1 MIKQILKHNI
11 DERVIKKA
19 CDILRNDGIIACPT
33 DTNWSLFAHIDSKIA
48 IKKLKDLKGGINT
61 FVFTL
66 VCSSLSTINQFVEFS
81 NANFKIL
88 KHYCPGPYVF
98 LLPSLRSTQKKL
110 EMKRKELGVRIPT
123 NPIPIAILEEL
134 QSPVFAITAS
144 KEMENN
150 HWWDADF
157 AEENLYEYGKEL
169 LVLENQ
175 GVETIIEDISCD
187 GLPKILSTVVDLTQD
202 EPEVIRQGIGVFE
215 G

>member
-1 MIKQILKHNI
+1 MWTFSIPSVLRSRGGLLPPFLEQVIKHNI
-11 DERVIKKA
+11 DHRVITKA
-19 CDILRNDGIIACPT
+19 CEILRNDGIIACPT

-88 KHYCPGPYVF
+88 KHYSPGPFVF
-98 LLPSLRSTQKKL
+98 LLPALHNTQKKID
-110 EMKRKELGVRIPT
+110 MKRKELGVRIPT

-134 QSPVFAITAS
+134 QAPVLAITAS

-150 HWWDADF
+150 HWWDSDF
-157 AEENLYEYGKEL
+157 AEENLYEYGKGMS
-169 LVLENQ
+169 VC
-175 GVETIIEDISCD
+175 VCVRAC
-187 GLPKILSTVVDLTQD
+187 IL
-202 EPEVIRQGIGVFE
+202 R
-215 G
+215 